1 MVQKI
6 ILILII
12 AGEVSLAQL
21 DTTVYSPHPVLKS
34 ALIPG
39 WGQLGFKKSQ
49 RARSYFISEGILI
62 LATVGSRQISR
73 IKKNTYVAYAT
84 EHAQVN
90 SSGKDHQYWVDIG
103 NYSTMDD
110 YNAEHLRNRDTENLY
125 PRGSE
130 WNWVWDSKRNRTSF
144 EKMRIQSDQW
154 KQVSTFLIGGIILNH
169 CISAIDALYLK
180 RTLGKF
186 GLSFQGFLE
195 PAGRSMQV
203 QMMIQF

>member
-6 ILILII
+6 ILILVV
-12 AGEVSLAQL
+12 AGGILSAQL
-21 DTTVYSPHPVLKS
+21 DTTVYAPRPVLKS

-49 RARSYFISEGILI
+49 RARSYFISEGLLI
-62 LATVGSRQISR
+62 LATVGSRQVAH
-73 IKKNTYVAYAT
+73 IKKKTYIAYAT

-103 NYSTMDD
+103 NYSTLDD

-125 PRGSE
+125 PLGAE
-130 WNWVWDSKRNRTSF
+130 WNWVWDSKQNRTSF
-144 EKMRIQSDQW
+144 ERMRIQSDQW

-180 RTLGKF
+180 RTLGKS
-186 GLSFQGFLE
+186 GLSFRGSLD
-195 PAGRSMQV
+195 PANRSAQV
-203 QMMIQF
+203 RMIIQF